1 MKKLVFAVALCTSGL
16 LSAQSFK
23 TLATDQTGDDFV
35 QNMDVTEF
43 ASALSPNQDSIFFK
57 ITHNT
62 ARPADFGYM
71 IALDTNSNPA
81 DGKAIN
87 QTNLYGGNPNNSM
100 KYDLLIFVYQNSWF
114 PPAILEAYDDSGM
127 PTTLNFKIDTAD
139 DYSLTMKFALA
150 DIGGDEAMNIIAGV
164 GSFDISGSGPSDI
177 IPNSNYVELVNG
189 TTLGISASSHQ
200 VGFYPNPAK
209 DYVMVNEKASVAI
222 YDISGALKLQVEA
235 NLGDRIDI
243 SQLPAGCYTISADG
257 KSAKL
262 LKL

>member
-1 MKKLVFAVALCTSGL
+1 MKKLVFAVALFTSGL

-23 TLATDQTGDDFV
+23 TLATDQTGDDFS

-57 ITHNT
+57 ISHNRI
-62 ARPADFGYM
+62 RPADFGYM

-87 QTNLYGGNPNNSM
+87 QANLYGGNPNNSM
-100 KYDLLIFVYQNSWF
+100 KYDLLVFVLQNSWF
-114 PPAILEAYDDSGM
+114 PPAILEAYDDTGM
-127 PTTLNFKIDTAD
+127 PTSLNFKIDTAD

-164 GSFDISGSGPSDI
+164 GSFDISGSGPSDV

-189 TTLGISASSHQ
+189 TTLSIAEKEVQ
-200 VGFYPNPAK
+200 NEIYPNPAH
-209 DYVMVNEKASVAI
+209 DYVVIPQNGLLKI
-222 YDISGALKLQVEA
+222 YDLTGKEWVEQSVTKGEKIDLENLPVGVYLINLNGETQKLIKQ
-235 NLGDRIDI
+235 
-243 SQLPAGCYTISADG
+243 
-257 KSAKL
+257 
-262 LKL
+262 

>member
-1 MKKLVFAVALCTSGL
+1 MKKLVSAVALCAGSM

-23 TLATDQTGDDFV
+23 TLANDQSGDDFS

-43 ASALSPNQDSIFFK
+43 ASALSPNQDSICFK

-71 IALDTNSNPA
+71 IALDTNSNPT

-87 QTNLYGGNPNNSM
+87 QANLYSGSPNNSM
-100 KYDLLIFVYQNSWF
+100 NYDLLVFVYQNSWF
-114 PPAILEAYDDSGM
+114 PPVILEAYDDSGM

-177 IPNSNYVELVNG
+177 IPNANYIKLVNG
-189 TTLGISASSHQ
+189 TTLDVSEIEVKNG
-200 VGFYPNPAK
+200 VYPNPSSGFIRSNQSGN
-209 DYVMVNEKASVAI
+209 VQI
-222 YDISGALKLQVEA
+222 FDITGTKKLEAEVEA
-235 NLGDRIDI
+235 KQAIDI
-243 SQLPAGCYTISADG
+243 SQLPVGVYIIHQNGVST
-257 KSAKL
+257 KL
-262 LKL
+262 MKQ